1 MPNPRLATRYAKSLI
16 SLSMEKNIL
25 EEVHADMKYIQ
36 GVCTMS
42 REFTNLLR
50 SPVIKADKKESIVRS
65 VTKDKVSKLTETF
78 LDLLIVKGRESNLPE
93 IAQSFIGL
101 YNEMNGIH
109 YVKLT
114 TAVPVSEELKKEITD
129 RLHRE
134 AGLEKV
140 ELQSKVQEN
149 LIGGFILEFNNN
161 LVDASILRDLRDVR
175 KQFSKNIFIQQIR

>member
-1 MPNPRLATRYAKSLI
+1 MPNPRLANRYAKSLI

-25 EEVHADMKYIQ
+25 EEVHADMKYILA
-36 GVCTMS
+36 VCSAS

-50 SPVIKADKKESIVRS
+50 SPVIKADKKENIIHA

-78 LDLLIVKGRESNLPE
+78 CDLLVVKNRESNLPE
-93 IAQSFIGL
+93 IAQAFIDV
-101 YNEMNGIH
+101 YNNMNGIH

-114 TAVPVSEELKKEITD
+114 TATPVSDELKKEITN

-140 ELQSKVQEN
+140 ELKSKVQEN

-175 KQFSKNIFIQQIR
+175 KQFAKNIFIQQIR